1 MDIAFTRLTCTPCMN
16 STAKHCWIDSPKAFD
31 AMISQLQSCGQITID
46 TEYDSFKRSY
56 GFKALL
62 IQIFDGATV
71 FIVDPLSGL
80 DLSPL
85 WDVFEDEEIEK
96 MLYSGSEDIA
106 LLKAMGCNIQNI
118 FDVQIAA
125 TLSNHPARN
134 LGGLIE
140 AETGSPLDKSQQ
152 QSDWSKRPLSEAQLS
167 YAAND
172 VIYLPEI
179 ANTLTA
185 QVASKGLLHV
195 LKAENEALEAI
206 SPRTHQPKLKPYHF
220 RMHSDAFCVSLLD
233 LLNWRDGV
241 AREWNIPPVHVVDVP
256 VLEQALLLRDRFLKQ
271 ADFKGFNPKIKRN
284 QELQEQ
290 VISIVSDFD
299 INNLERIR
307 ERKPKRD
314 FYTKEEVEQRTTTLC
329 VPFKQMAV
337 DRYGEVTADFLLRG
351 LKKLVTTPDPDLS
364 ELKDYQIELYTCML
378 EGKQW
383 PW

>member
-1 MDIAFTRLTCTPCMN
+1 MN
-16 STAKHCWIDSPKAFD
+16 STAKHCWIDSPIAFD
-31 AMISQLQSCGQITID
+31 AMIRQLQSCGQITID

-62 IQIFDGATV
+62 IQIFDGAIV

-85 WDVFEDEEIEK
+85 WNVFEDQDIQK
-96 MLYSGSEDIA
+96 VLYSGSEDIA

-185 QVASKGLLHV
+185 HVASKGLLHV
-195 LKAENEALEAI
+195 LRAENEALEEI

-290 VISIVSDFD
+290 VLSIVSDFD

-314 FYTKEEVEQRTTTLC
+314 FYTKEEVEQRTNTLC
-329 VPFKQMAV
+329 IPFKQMAV
-337 DRYGEVTADFLLRG
+337 ERYGEVTADFLLRG